1 MSIPTSPPPRLDVRR
16 IEELIDARFPQ
27 IHSGRRKF
35 VVEEVA
41 HRSARVR
48 MTADARNIRPGG
60 TISGPAMFTLA
71 DFSIY
76 VAVIATLGEAGFEAV
91 TSNLNINF
99 LARPEAADMTA
110 AVRLIRLGRRLAV
123 GEAELYSSGIT
134 EMVAHATATYA
145 LPAMG

>member
-1 MSIPTSPPPRLDVRR
+1 MSIPASPPARLDVKR

-27 IHSGRRKF
+27 IHSGGRKF

-41 HRSARVR
+41 FRSARVR
-48 MTADARNIRPGG
+48 MTADPRDIRPGG
-60 TISGPAMFTLA
+60 TIAGPAMFTLA

-99 LARPEAADMTA
+99 LAMP
-110 AVRLIRLGRRLAV
+110 
-123 GEAELYSSGIT
+123 
-134 EMVAHATATYA
+134 
-145 LPAMG
+145 